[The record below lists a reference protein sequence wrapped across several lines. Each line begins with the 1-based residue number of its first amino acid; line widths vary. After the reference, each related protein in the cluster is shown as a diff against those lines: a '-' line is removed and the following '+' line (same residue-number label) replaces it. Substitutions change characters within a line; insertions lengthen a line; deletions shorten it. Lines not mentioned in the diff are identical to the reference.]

1 MNGTSILRW
10 SLLLVVFGSLGVY
23 AVKKAG
29 NHASAATTP
38 ALHDVGKA
46 EVVVTYFTTDVRC
59 TSCLTI
65 EELSRRAIEQGFPA
79 EVADGRVVFRVLNTD
94 RPENAVYK
102 DHYELANKT
111 VIVSHQANGREVAW
125 TNRQDVW
132 LLLDEPEPFFAYVRE
147 PVRGYLGKD

>member
-1 MNGTSILRW
+1 MHGKSILRC

-23 AVKKAG
+23 FVQRSDAK
-29 NHASAATTP
+29 STAATTP
-38 ALHDVGKA
+38 ALHDIGKA

-65 EELSRRAIEQGFPA
+65 EELSRRAIEEGFPA
-79 EVADGRVVFRVLNTD
+79 EVGDGRVVFRVLNTD
-94 RPENAVYK
+94 RPENAAYK

-125 TNRQDVW
+125 SNRQDVW

>member
-1 MNGTSILRW
+1 MTPCT
-10 SLLLVVFGSLGVY
+10 GSPSCVGACCVY
-23 AVKKAG
+23 AVRKAG
-29 NHASAATTP
+29 ARAPAAPTP